1 MQRKLRYNLK
11 NTMVAK
17 KKTEINSNIAAGL
30 GSAIGAAV
38 GDGVVNAAMSSKASA
53 AEDSVVPE
61 KEVKVVYV
69 HSEHGHDDHN
79 VTASTTPHSQAIPN
93 AQPDNNVEVQPLHE
107 PDVQPLHEPEEQIAQ
122 ETETTNTP
130 QPTNDA
136 EAVAATPQA
145 PTSDNNGIEVL
156 GYETMTAGNGTSVD
170 VAAVNVQGETVLL
183 ADANQDA
190 NLNGDVSDINIAQ
203 GGDDDYVNDADVQD
217 YLA

>member
-1 MQRKLRYNLK
+1 
-11 NTMVAK
+11 MVAK

-30 GSAIGAAV
+30 GSAIGAAA
-38 GDGVVNAAMSSKASA
+38 GDAVVNVAMSSKASA

-79 VTASTTPHSQAIPN
+79 ATASTTPHSQAIPN
-93 AQPDNNVEVQPLHE
+93 AQPDNNVEVQLLHE
-107 PDVQPLHEPEEQIAQ
+107 LDVQPLHEPEEQFAQ
-122 ETETTNTP
+122 ETESTDIQ
-130 QPTNDA
+130 QPANEVD
-136 EAVAATPQA
+136 AVAVAPQM
-145 PTSDNNGIEVL
+145 PSSDNNGIEVL
-156 GYETMTAGNGTSVD
+156 GYETMTAGDGSSVD
-170 VAAVNVQGETVLL
+170 VAAENVQGETVLL